1 MSEWQTKTN
10 LDQLGGTPSNGIP
23 VVRDQL
29 WKPVRV
35 PAEMYW
41 ESPSAPRSRWA
52 QALAT
57 VRAHARVFAIVAIYL
72 GAVAGIS
79 LIVARAVHT
88 PAKGTSAAGAWHQ
101 QEQSVLVPH
110 RPTRHGPSAPHKPPA
125 IQPGSP
131 VFPSPGLSLLRPA
144 PGSSQLLPGP
154 SASAPA
160 SPAPTPAPSPTS
172 PLPSS
177 PPPSSPP
184 PSSPPPSSPPPS
196 SPPPSSPPPSSPP
209 PSSPPASSL

>member
-1 MSEWQTKTN
+1 MGVEINGNGGNRRILMSEWQTKAN
-10 LDQLGGTPSNGIP
+10 LDQLGDTLPNGIP

-29 WKPVRV
+29 WRPVRV

-57 VRAHARVFAIVAIYL
+57 VRSRARVFAIVAIYL
-72 GAVAGIS
+72 GVVAAIS
-79 LIVARAVHT
+79 LIVARDVHT

-110 RPTRHGPSAPHKPPA
+110 RATRHGPSAPRKPPA

-131 VFPSPGLSLLRPA
+131 VFPSPGLTVIRPA
-144 PGSSQLLPGP
+144 PGPCLLQQGP
-154 SASAPA
+154 SASAPV
-160 SPAPTPAPSPTS
+160 STAPTPATSPTS
-172 PLPSS
+172 P
-177 PPPSSPP
+177 PPCY
-184 PSSPPPSSPPPS
+184 
-196 SPPPSSPPPSSPP
+196 
-209 PSSPPASSL
+209 

>member
-1 MSEWQTKTN
+1 MSEWQTKAN
-10 LDQLGGTPSNGIP
+10 LDQLGDTLPNGIP

-29 WKPVRV
+29 WRPVRV

-57 VRAHARVFAIVAIYL
+57 VRSRARVFAIAAIYL
-72 GAVAGIS
+72 GVVAAIS
-79 LIVARAVHT
+79 LIVARDVHT

-110 RPTRHGPSAPHKPPA
+110 RPTRHGPSAQHKPPA
-125 IQPGSP
+125 IQQGSP
-131 VFPSPGLSLLRPA
+131 VFPSPALSLLRPA

-154 SASAPA
+154 SAS
-160 SPAPTPAPSPTS
+160 SPPSLAPTPVPSPTS

-196 SPPPSSPPPSSPP
+196 SPPASSPPPSSPP